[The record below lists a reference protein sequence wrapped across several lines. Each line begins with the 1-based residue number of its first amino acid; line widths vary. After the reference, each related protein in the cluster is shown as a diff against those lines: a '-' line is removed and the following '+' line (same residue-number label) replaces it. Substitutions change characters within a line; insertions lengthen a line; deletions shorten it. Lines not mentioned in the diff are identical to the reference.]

1 MELDSLLITQFVLR
15 QRITCTE
22 LFWIILEVQ
31 QFLLPKYDF
40 KLYNISS
47 ASNQVVDALTNF
59 YI

>member
-31 QFLLPKYDF
+31 QLLLPKYDF

>member
-22 LFWIILEVQ
+22 LFWNILEVQ
-31 QFLLPKYDF
+31 QLLLPKYDF
-40 KLYNISS
+40 KLYNILR
-47 ASNQVVDALTNF
+47 ASNKVADALINF